1 MTTDLNSF
9 IQKRR
14 PHGASRRAFIRNQ
27 LTMSRLPQL
36 DGINNASPAFGEAT
50 NLDHRQGKLPFIIE
64 LDGVSV
70 DVMQDTVRDPEQ
82 RRQLHEQL
90 FHADRIR
97 IDLRNIRD
105 WSRRERHTAILFVED
120 VCKKRQNATCRFLE
134 VGGDS
139 DDILGASLSLLQS
152 NQHRHDCDRAIGTAV
167 EIAAYTSRD
176 DATLE
181 AACGA
186 IAERLRNV
194 GGPKLRVTTLLRQ
207 ARVLLRRD
215 ESDRQTN
222 PTLKRVHD
230 VLPDAPCAEDAV
242 VPPKWALTQD
252 GITSPI
258 IGDTILVPAPI
269 VISRRLGHVDGG
281 EQSVEIAWL
290 RQGSWQQR
298 IVPRCT
304 VATARTIVGLAGFGL
319 PVTSSNASVLVDYL
333 LDFEVANANAIPE
346 SLVTTRMGWIGPAGI
361 QGFLCGGELISDLA
375 GEQQRN
381 QRVAFLGADIGDQQ
395 LVDGIHK
402 CGTMTS
408 WRDAIAPL
416 RPFPRARL
424 ALYASLA
431 TPMLM
436 LLPAPNFVVSFAGPT
451 SQGKTTSLRGA
462 ASCWGRPDERSPTA
476 AIGTWD
482 ATPVSLERTMAAR
495 DCLPTIVDDTMRAR
509 RPQDIAQA
517 IYAVTGGRGRARGTT
532 LGLAGSGAWR
542 TVMITSGESPLT
554 SFTEDGGT
562 RARVLETW
570 GSPFGGRTA
579 ETAVI
584 VTQLNENILQHYGHA
599 GPLFVAELI
608 AMREDW
614 PGLAE
619 EYRLLR
625 ERYQQRAGTNSV
637 AGRMAAHFAVLDL
650 VEQLACIAGIL
661 PWTDQQTAAG
671 LWDEIT
677 AETSEADR
685 AAVALRH
692 VYGWCQ
698 SHESEFLRGTHS
710 TDSAPLHGWAG
721 RWQIGATRGPSLTT
735 GRAPD
740 PDECLAI
747 YPHRLDAVLAERGFE
762 PAAIRRLW
770 GDRGWL
776 RFNDGRSTLRVRTG
790 DGPVEMVAIRR
801 AAIHDIIGGDEGV
814 V

>member
-1 MTTDLNSF
+1 MASLPRHD
-9 IQKRR
+9 
-14 PHGASRRAFIRNQ
+14 GA
-27 LTMSRLPQL
+27 
-36 DGINNASPAFGEAT
+36 DNAALASDAES

-82 RRQLHEQL
+82 RRQFYEQCL
-90 FHADRIR
+90 DADHIR

-105 WSRRERHTAILFVED
+105 WPRRERHTAILFVED
-120 VCKKRQNATCRFLE
+120 VCNHHQHVTFRFLDA
-134 VGGDS
+134 GGES
-139 DDILGASLSLLQS
+139 DDVLGASLLLLQS
-152 NQHRHDCDRAIGTAV
+152 NQHRQDRDRAIGTAI

-242 VPPKWALTQD
+242 VPPKWALTQE
-252 GITSPI
+252 GIISPNM
-258 IGDTILVPAPI
+258 GDTILVPAPI

-290 RQGSWQQR
+290 RQRSWQQR
-298 IVPRCT
+298 IVPRST
-304 VATARTIVGLAGFGL
+304 VATARTIVGLAGFGV
-319 PVTSSNASVLVDYL
+319 PVTSSNATVLVDYL

-346 SLVTTRMGWIGPAGI
+346 SLVTNRMGWIGPAGI
-361 QGFLCGGELISDLA
+361 QGFLCGSELISALA
-375 GEQQRN
+375 EEQQRN
-381 QRVAFLGADIGDQQ
+381 QRVAFLGADVGDQQ
-395 LVDGIHK
+395 LVDGIHHY
-402 CGTMTS
+402 GEMTS

-431 TPMLM
+431 SPLLM
-436 LLPAPNFVVSFAGPT
+436 VLAAPNFVVSFAGAT
-451 SQGKTTSLRGA
+451 SQGKTTVLRAG
-462 ASCWGRPDERSPTA
+462 ASCWGLPDERSPAA

-509 RPQDIAQA
+509 RPPDIAQT
-517 IYAVTGGRGRARGTT
+517 IYAVTSGRGRARGTT

-584 VTQLNENILQHYGHA
+584 VTQLNEKILQHFGHA

-608 AMREDW
+608 GMREDW

-619 EYRLLR
+619 EYRRLR
-625 ERYQQRAGTNSV
+625 EEYQRRAGANSV

-650 VEQLACIAGIL
+650 VEQLACLAGIL
-661 PWTDQQTAAG
+661 PWCDQQTAAG

-698 SHESEFLRGTHS
+698 SHKSEFLQGTHS
-710 TDSAPLHGWAG
+710 TENAPLHGWAG
-721 RWQIGATRGPSLTT
+721 RWQVGAARGPSLTSR
-735 GRAPD
+735 RAPD

-762 PAAIRRLW
+762 SAAIRRLW

-776 RFNDGRSTLRVRTG
+776 RFNDGRSTLRVRTV

-814 V
+814 A